1 MECFFLPAACAT
13 NVRLQKAGRIC
24 AVDGR
29 VKFESNYPRRSD
41 PPSAW
46 DTLTYVRWDPSSGT
60 RLWEALED

>member
-1 MECFFLPAACAT
+1 MFFSACG
-13 NVRLQKAGRIC
+13 VRDERSQKAGRIC